1 MNGITALHAP
11 VTKLE
16 MMLEAKYKRV
26 TSTMR
31 EVRKRELMIRDVAKS
46 ATNAEK
52 KGEKKRKRG
61 GKGIKKQ
68 ETRGD
73 TSTLRTREKK
83 EKEKSECKVAPVF
96 CDLPVAFRQTR
107 PWSSFHGEN
116 TLDIH
121 LAASFLLLL
130 PFYPAPLPRFIIKI
144 ANPPC
149 FFFFCYSTRTT
160 NPFSPARSTVIIRT
174 PDMIGSGVFPGAH

>member
-26 TSTMR
+26 TSMMR
-31 EVRKRELMIRDVAKS
+31 EVRKRELMIRDAAKS

-96 CDLPVAFRQTR
+96 CDLPVAFRQTPTLVVLSWR
-107 PWSSFHGEN
+107 KYIGHSSRSLISV
-116 TLDIH
+116 T
-121 LAASFLLLL
+121 ASLLHCASP
-130 PFYPAPLPRFIIKI
+130 PFY
-144 ANPPC
+144 
-149 FFFFCYSTRTT
+149 
-160 NPFSPARSTVIIRT
+160 
-174 PDMIGSGVFPGAH
+174 H